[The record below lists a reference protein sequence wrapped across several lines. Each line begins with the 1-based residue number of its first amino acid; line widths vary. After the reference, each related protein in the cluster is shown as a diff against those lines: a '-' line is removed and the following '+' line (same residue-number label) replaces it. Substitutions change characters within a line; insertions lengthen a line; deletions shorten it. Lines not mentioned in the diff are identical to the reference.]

1 MYINKK
7 VKQDFYDY
15 INSKDNLQNTT
26 NDVCR
31 ITDCELQDNYI
42 ELACGHKF
50 NYLPLYKEIKYQKTN
65 KYALTYDYTK
75 LSINQIKCPYC
86 RVITNNILP
95 YFKYYNIDTIRGVT
109 YPHKYS
115 IKLYSCQHIIKSTNS
130 MCNNSACK
138 TPFGLFCNKHYH
150 CNVIKNNQDKSI
162 QNITVIEL
170 KNLLRKNKCKV
181 SGKKSELIER
191 IAIEKEKNPNWID

>member
-1 MYINKK
+1 MYITKK

-26 NDVCR
+26 NNVCR

-75 LSINQIKCPYC
+75 
-86 RVITNNILP
+86 
-95 YFKYYNIDTIRGVT
+95 
-109 YPHKYS
+109 
-115 IKLYSCQHIIKSTNS
+115 
-130 MCNNSACK
+130 
-138 TPFGLFCNKHYH
+138 
-150 CNVIKNNQDKSI
+150 
-162 QNITVIEL
+162 
-170 KNLLRKNKCKV
+170 
-181 SGKKSELIER
+181 
-191 IAIEKEKNPNWID
+191 